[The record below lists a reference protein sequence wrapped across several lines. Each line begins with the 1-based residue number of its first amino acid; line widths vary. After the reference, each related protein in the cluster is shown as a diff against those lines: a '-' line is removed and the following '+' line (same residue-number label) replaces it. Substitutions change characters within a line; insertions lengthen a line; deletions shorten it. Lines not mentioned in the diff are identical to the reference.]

1 MNEEVCSFKREGMC
15 VVHKKYGKKNTST
28 QKVWDKN
35 SGIFIWKY
43 KKRTYYTCEDGTV
56 VNNDSSATIS
66 NGMEG
71 QTDRALGLDNF
82 EILENT
88 TVQMFSG
95 NNFGI
100 SGEVLG
106 GQAPI
111 QEKVDRLESFEDKNG
126 LS

>member
-1 MNEEVCSFKREGMC
+1 M
-15 VVHKKYGKKNTST
+15 VHDESSVKLFN
-28 QKVWDKN
+28 
-35 SGIFIWKY
+35 
-43 KKRTYYTCEDGTV
+43 GT
-56 VNNDSSATIS
+56 D
-66 NGMEG
+66 G
-71 QTDRALGLDNF
+71 QTEGALGFDNS
-82 EILENT
+82 EISTNS
-88 TVQMFSG
+88 TVQMFMG